1 MTELG
6 IDRFGEFLIGTIFI
20 VLLPGPN
27 SLFVI
32 TTSARNGWRSGL
44 MASMGIMTGDT
55 LLILATALGAATFLA
70 LFPEVF
76 TAFKLLGATYLAWVG
91 IQLVR
96 DGLQRWSRGSPP
108 RQPQESRP
116 NNAFWKAL
124 GLSLTNPKAI
134 LFFVA
139 FFTQFVRPDAPSM
152 ALAYLVLGVML
163 MALSMTYL
171 SVLIV
176 AGTRLQERF
185 HAHPRWAS
193 LGMWTVGLCFLG
205 FAATMVAR

>member
-6 IDRFGEFLIGTIFI
+6 IDRFGEFLVGTIII

-32 TTSARNGWRSGL
+32 TTSARHGWRSGVK
-44 MASMGIMTGDT
+44 ASLGIFAGDT
-55 LLILATALGAATFLA
+55 ILILATAFGAATLIA

-76 TAFKLLGATYLAWVG
+76 AGFKVLGAAYLAWVG
-91 IQLVR
+91 FQLVR
-96 DGLQRWSRGSPP
+96 DGLQRWSKGSPP
-108 RQPQESRP
+108 PRTQMPRTS
-116 NNAFWKAL
+116 NAFWKAL

-139 FFTQFVRPDAPSM
+139 FFTQFVRPDAPSL
-152 ALAYLVLGVML
+152 ALAYLILGVVVIM
-163 MALSMTYL
+163 LSMTYL
-171 SVLIV
+171 SLLIV
-176 AGTRLQERF
+176 AGAKLQERF

-193 LGMWTVGLCFLG
+193 LGLWTVGLCFIG
-205 FAATMVAR
+205 FAATMLVR